1 MKRVLFITFLCM
13 FVFLISFNTCK
24 AQQSGYGQKQEYGD
38 SVQPRDTDSLIPEI
52 SAPVELWLFVE
63 NYRFITGKMI
73 HLTLQMIWKL
83 GVSVNVEEF
92 EKVDLSPFKIENV
105 TIGERQIFNND
116 CDFRVITY
124 TLSLPDDAKEG
135 VYTIPSFSIPY
146 KDEANETTGQAQTT
160 RMALKKVPIMVET
173 KLDRDVLDIG
183 DRLKYELTIWHE
195 KYVRILKENME
206 KLNLNPFQVIN
217 FNINEETEGRL
228 GKTTMKYELSIY
240 ELPDK
245 NKDFEIPSLPVLYY
259 FEHEG
264 ESEREDKKELVETKE
279 INTPAIPVLINS
291 LLKRID
297 VPLESIKGPVVYS
310 KRDTRLKGHLP
321 IVIGVFIIIVLGAN
335 EIRKLT
341 SKVAKVVR
349 ERMAES
355 SLVHA
360 EKLENLIADFNT
372 DVETDELR
380 ESVINVDCASRV
392 FLGALVEMPGE
403 EVLSFTTTK
412 LINTIRSKKLAEK
425 IVGSAN
431 NALKLFDS
439 IIFGDVDK
447 EVVEKAMNEVQEI
460 LKETKKRGYY

>member
-1 MKRVLFITFLCM
+1 M
-13 FVFLISFNTCK
+13 FVFLITFNTCK

-52 SAPVELWLFVE
+52 SAPVELWLFVG

-73 HLTLQMIWKL
+73 HLTLQLIWKL

-92 EKVDLSPFKIENV
+92 EKVELSPFKIENV

-124 TLSLPDDAKEG
+124 ILSLPDDAKEG

-146 KDEANETTGQAQTT
+146 KDEANKTTGQAQTA

-173 KLDRDVLDIG
+173 KLDRDILDIG

-310 KRDTRLKGHLP
+310 KRDTCLKGHLP
-321 IVIGVFIIIVLGAN
+321 IIIGVFIIIVLGAN

-349 ERMAES
+349 ERMTES

-392 FLGALVEMPGE
+392 FLGALVEMPRE

-425 IVGSAN
+425 IVESAN
-431 NALKLFDS
+431 NALQSFDS